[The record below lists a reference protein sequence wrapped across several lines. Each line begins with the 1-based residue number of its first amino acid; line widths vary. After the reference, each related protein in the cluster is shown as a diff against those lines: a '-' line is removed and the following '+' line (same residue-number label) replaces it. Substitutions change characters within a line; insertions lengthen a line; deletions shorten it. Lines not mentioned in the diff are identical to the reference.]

1 MNEKKKPLFLRR
13 NTFKVSA
20 IGKKRKKKQK
30 WRRARG
36 RDNKTR
42 LMEKGYG
49 KMPKI
54 GYSSSRE
61 TRNLVNGL
69 QPLFIKNINDLNNA
83 TNNNFLIISR
93 TIGRKKRIEIM
104 KKIKEKN
111 LKVELRGR
119 KNENA

>member
-13 NTFKVSA
+13 NTFKISA
-20 IGKKRKKKQK
+20 IGRRRKKKQK

-54 GYSSSRE
+54 GYSSSRKS
-61 TRNLVNGL
+61 RNLVKGL
-69 QPLFIKNINDLNNA
+69 EPLFVNNINDLTNA
-83 TNNNFLIISR
+83 TGNNLIIISR

-104 KKIKEKN
+104 KKINEKKF
-111 LKVELRGR
+111 KVELRGR